1 MGEAAKTKDRTRL
14 TLLMIPNMPDMPPSL
29 WNKLQ
34 LLSKLAKKEDDRV
47 N

>member
-14 TLLMIPNMPDMPPSL
+14 TLLMIPNTVMPPSL

-34 LLSKLAKKEDDRV
+34 LLSKLAEKEDDRV